1 MAKASNNQLC
11 TKFRKNYMATK
22 NSETLKNEL
31 IVKIRDLPD
40 YRVREVLDFVDF
52 LSDRMKV
59 MEDSLL
65 NISGC
70 LSGKPMTSEEIDKEL
85 YGG

>member
-1 MAKASNNQLC
+1 MMTKKAD
-11 TKFRKNYMATK
+11 K
-22 NSETLKNEL
+22 LKNEL
-31 IVKIRDLPD
+31 IVKIKDLPD

-52 LSDRMKV
+52 LSDRMRV
-59 MEDSLL
+59 MEDPLL

-70 LSGKPMTSEEIDKEL
+70 LSGKPMASEEIDKEL

>member
-1 MAKASNNQLC
+1 MTTKKAD
-11 TKFRKNYMATK
+11 K
-22 NSETLKNEL
+22 LKNEL
-31 IVKIRDLPD
+31 IVKIKDLPD

-52 LSDRMKV
+52 LSDRMRV
-59 MEDSLL
+59 MEDPLL

-70 LSGKPMTSEEIDKEL
+70 LSGKPMTSEEINKEL

>member
-1 MAKASNNQLC
+1 
-11 TKFRKNYMATK
+11 MATK

-59 MEDSLL
+59 MEDSFL

>member
-1 MAKASNNQLC
+1 
-11 TKFRKNYMATK
+11 MATK
-22 NSETLKNEL
+22 KADKLKNEL
-31 IVKIRDLPD
+31 IVKIKDLPD

-59 MEDSLL
+59 MEDPLL

-85 YGG
+85 YGE

>member
-1 MAKASNNQLC
+1 
-11 TKFRKNYMATK
+11 MATK

-52 LSDRMKV
+52 LSNRKKV
-59 MEDSLL
+59 KENPFL
-65 NISGC
+65 NIAGC
-70 LSGKPMTSEEIDKEL
+70 LSGKPMTNEEIEKEL

>member
-1 MAKASNNQLC
+1 
-11 TKFRKNYMATK
+11 MATK

-52 LSDRMKV
+52 LSDRMRV
-59 MEDSLL
+59 MEDPLL

>member
-1 MAKASNNQLC
+1 MTTKKAD
-11 TKFRKNYMATK
+11 K
-22 NSETLKNEL
+22 LKNEL
-31 IVKIRDLPD
+31 IVKIKDFPD

-52 LSDRMKV
+52 LSDRMRV
-59 MEDSLL
+59 MEDPLL

>member
-1 MAKASNNQLC
+1 MTTKKAD
-11 TKFRKNYMATK
+11 K
-22 NSETLKNEL
+22 LKNEL
-31 IVKIRDLPD
+31 IVKIKDLPD

-52 LSDRMKV
+52 LSDRMRV
-59 MEDSLL
+59 MEDPLL

>member
-1 MAKASNNQLC
+1 
-11 TKFRKNYMATK
+11 MATK
-22 NSETLKNEL
+22 KADKLKNEL
-31 IVKIRDLPD
+31 IVKIKDLPD

-52 LSDRMKV
+52 LSDRMRV
-59 MEDSLL
+59 MEDPLL

>member
-1 MAKASNNQLC
+1 MTTKKAD
-11 TKFRKNYMATK
+11 K
-22 NSETLKNEL
+22 LKNEL
-31 IVKIRDLPD
+31 IVKIKNLPD

-52 LSDRMKV
+52 LSDRMRV
-59 MEDSLL
+59 MEDPLL

>member
-1 MAKASNNQLC
+1 
-11 TKFRKNYMATK
+11 MATK